1 MDGIDMP
8 RRTADEFSE
17 GGIPFD
23 YLSDEAKE
31 NAIENVRVSDTL
43 AEVANVTIDE
53 DIESLKYSLDS
64 IGVELRDYNVGYP
77 GSFATIRID
86 DRTEDDLMYP
96 DATTNH
102 LADIPHAED
111 NGYWI
116 GIGVKEDWDK
126 RIPELQ
132 AMVDAI
138 NAKLDSSDPDAEW
151 PYYDGFDDDT
161 QELYSAYEE
170 AAGECADKAISDAN
184 DEYEAMFDDENIMQF
199 IEGNDILFDEDGNLM

>member
-1 MDGIDMP
+1 MP

-31 NAIENVRVSDTL
+31 NAIENVSNDDGL
-43 AEVANVTIDE
+43 YDVASMTIDE
-53 DIESLKYSLDS
+53 DLDSLKSVLES

-77 GSFATIRID
+77 GTFATIRID

-102 LADIPHAED
+102 LADIQHAED
-111 NGYWI
+111 DGYWI
-116 GIGVKEDWDK
+116 GVGVKEDWDK
-126 RIPELQ
+126 RVPELQ

-138 NAKLDSSDPDAEW
+138 NAKLDGSDPDAEW
-151 PYYDGFDDDT
+151 PYYDGFDGET
-161 QELYSAYEE
+161 QELYNAYDE
-170 AAGECADKAISDAN
+170 AAGECADRAIRDISDNYDYLTTN
-184 DEYEAMFDDENIMQF
+184 DEAIREF
-199 IEGNDILFDEDGNLM
+199 IEGSDFLFDEDGSLM

>member
-1 MDGIDMP
+1 MP

-17 GGIPFD
+17 GGIPFN

-31 NAIENVRVSDTL
+31 NAIENLRSSNDL
-43 AEVANVTIDE
+43 AEMASMTVDE
-53 DIESLKYSLDS
+53 DIDSLKYSLDS

-96 DATTNH
+96 YATTGH
-102 LADIPHAED
+102 LADIQQAED
-111 NGYWI
+111 DGYY
-116 GIGVKEDWDK
+116 IGVGFKEDWGK
-126 RIPELQ
+126 RVPELQ

-161 QELYSAYEE
+161 QELYSAYDE
-170 AAGECADKAISDAN
+170 AASECADKAISDAN
-184 DEYEAMFDDENIMQF
+184 DEYEATFDDEYIMQF

>member
-1 MDGIDMP
+1 MP

-23 YLSDEAKE
+23 YLSDKAKE
-31 NAIENVRVSDTL
+31 NAIENVGNDDGL
-43 AEVANVTIDE
+43 YDVASMTIDE
-53 DIESLKYSLDS
+53 DLDSLKSALES

-96 DATTNH
+96 YATTNH

-111 NGYWI
+111 DGYWI
-116 GIGVKEDWDK
+116 GVGVKEDWDK
-126 RIPELQ
+126 RVPELQ

-138 NAKLDSSDPDAEW
+138 NTKLDSSDPDAEW
-151 PYYDGFDDDT
+151 PYYDGFDDET
-161 QELYSAYEE
+161 QELYNAYEE
-170 AAGECADKAISDAN
+170 AASECANTAIKDISDNYDYLTTN
-184 DEYEAMFDDENIMQF
+184 DEAIREF

>member
-1 MDGIDMP
+1 MP

-17 GGIPFD
+17 GGIPFN

-31 NAIENVRVSDTL
+31 NAIENVSNDDAL
-43 AEVANVTIDE
+43 YDVASMTIDE
-53 DIESLKYSLDS
+53 DLDSLKSVLGS

-86 DRTEDDLMYP
+86 DRREDDLMYP
-96 DATTNH
+96 YSTTNH

-111 NGYWI
+111 DGLYI
-116 GIGVKEDWDK
+116 GVGVKEDWDK
-126 RIPELQ
+126 RVPELQ

-151 PYYDGFDDDT
+151 PYYDGFDDET
-161 QELYSAYEE
+161 QELYNAYDE
-170 AAGECADKAISDAN
+170 AASECANTAIKDISDNYDYLTTN
-184 DEYEAMFDDENIMQF
+184 DEAIREF
-199 IEGNDILFDEDGNLM
+199 IEGNDLLFDEDGNLM

>member
-1 MDGIDMP
+1 MP

-31 NAIENVRVSDTL
+31 NAIENLRSSNDL
-43 AEVANVTIDE
+43 AEMASMTVDE
-53 DIESLKYSLDS
+53 DIDSLKYSLDS

-86 DRTEDDLMYP
+86 DRREDDLMYP
-96 DATTNH
+96 YATTNH

-111 NGYWI
+111 DGLYI
-116 GIGVKEDWDK
+116 GVGVKEDWDK
-126 RIPELQ
+126 RVPELQ

-138 NAKLDSSDPDAEW
+138 NTKLDGSDPDAEW
-151 PYYDGFDDDT
+151 PYYDGFEDDT

-170 AAGECADKAISDAN
+170 AASECADKAISDAN
-184 DEYEAMFDDENIMQF
+184 DEYEATFDDDYISDYLRN
-199 IEGNDILFDEDGNLM
+199 NDAYLFDEDGNIL

>member
-1 MDGIDMP
+1 MP

-17 GGIPFD
+17 GGIPFN

-31 NAIENVRVSDTL
+31 NAIENVSNDDAL
-43 AEVANVTIDE
+43 YDVASMTIDE
-53 DIESLKYSLDS
+53 DLDSLKSVLGS

-77 GSFATIRID
+77 GSFATIRINGD
-86 DRTEDDLMYP
+86 TEDDLLYP
-96 DATTNH
+96 DARTNH
-102 LADIPHAED
+102 LADIPYAED

-126 RIPELQ
+126 RVPELQ

-151 PYYDGFDDDT
+151 PYYDGFDDET
-161 QELYSAYEE
+161 QELYNAYDE
-170 AAGECADKAISDAN
+170 AASECADTAIKDISDNYDYLTTN
-184 DEYEAMFDDENIMQF
+184 DEAIREF

>member
-1 MDGIDMP
+1 MS

-31 NAIENVRVSDTL
+31 NAIENVRLSDTL
-43 AEVANVTIDE
+43 TEVANVTADE
-53 DIESLKYSLDS
+53 DIESLERSLDS
-64 IGVELRDYNVGYP
+64 IGVELTGYSIGYP
-77 GSFATIRID
+77 GRYADIRINGD
-86 DRTEDDLMYP
+86 TEDDLMYP
-96 DATTNH
+96 YATTNH

-111 NGYWI
+111 DGLYI
-116 GIGVKEDWDK
+116 GVGVKEDWDK
-126 RIPELQ
+126 RVPELQ

-138 NAKLDSSDPDAEW
+138 NAKLDASDPNAEW
-151 PYYDGFDDDT
+151 PYYDGFDDET
-161 QELYSAYEE
+161 QELYNAYEE

-184 DEYEAMFDDENIMQF
+184 DEYEATFDDDYIREF

>member
-1 MDGIDMP
+1 MS

-31 NAIENVRVSDTL
+31 NAIENLRVSDTL
-43 AEVANVTIDE
+43 AEMASMSIDE

-86 DRTEDDLMYP
+86 DRREDDLMYP
-96 DATTNH
+96 YATTNH
-102 LADIPHAED
+102 LADIPQAED
-111 NGYWI
+111 NGYFI
-116 GIGVKEDWDK
+116 GVGVKEDWDK
-126 RIPELQ
+126 HIPELQ

-151 PYYDGFDDDT
+151 PYYDGFDDET
-161 QELYSAYEE
+161 QELYNAYEE

-184 DEYEAMFDDENIMQF
+184 DEYEATFDDDYIREF

>member
-1 MDGIDMP
+1 MP

-17 GGIPFD
+17 GGIPFN

-31 NAIENVRVSDTL
+31 NAIENVSNDDAL
-43 AEVANVTIDE
+43 YDVASMTIDE
-53 DIESLKYSLDS
+53 DLDSLKSVLGS

-77 GSFATIRID
+77 GSFATVRID
-86 DRTEDDLMYP
+86 DRTEDDLTYP
-96 DATTNH
+96 YATTNH

-111 NGYWI
+111 DGYWI

-151 PYYDGFDDDT
+151 PYYDGFDDET
-161 QELYSAYEE
+161 QELYNAYEE
-170 AAGECADKAISDAN
+170 AANECADTAIRDISDNYDYLTAN
-184 DEYEAMFDDENIMQF
+184 NDAIREF

>member
-1 MDGIDMP
+1 MP

-17 GGIPFD
+17 GGIPFE

-31 NAIENVRVSDTL
+31 NAIENVRSSNDL
-43 AEVANVTIDE
+43 AEMASMTVDE
-53 DIESLKYSLDS
+53 DIDSLKYSLDS

-86 DRTEDDLMYP
+86 NRTEDDLMYP
-96 DATTNH
+96 YSTTNH

-111 NGYWI
+111 NGYF
-116 GIGVKEDWDK
+116 IGVGFKEDWDK
-126 RIPELQ
+126 RVPELQ

-138 NAKLDSSDPDAEW
+138 NAKLDGSDPDAEW
-151 PYYDGFDDDT
+151 PYYDGFDDET
-161 QELYSAYEE
+161 QELYNAYDE
-170 AAGECADKAISDAN
+170 AANECADKAISDAN
-184 DEYEAMFDDENIMQF
+184 DEYEATFDDENIMQF